1 MPLTKRSDRHITIAM
16 MPPTYL
22 KMGHECMTS
31 TDSEVSDE
39 DDDMYGRHTS
49 ELDARYSV
57 NDPIPGSHELDID
70 QDDGFEYYDYGV
82 DDNEDD
88 NPMSLALLGSSG
100 QQGTTP

>member
-1 MPLTKRSDRHITIAM
+1 
-16 MPPTYL
+16 
-22 KMGHECMTS
+22 
-31 TDSEVSDE
+31 
-39 DDDMYGRHTS
+39 MYGRHTS

-88 NPMSLALLGSSG
+88 NPTFLALLGSSG